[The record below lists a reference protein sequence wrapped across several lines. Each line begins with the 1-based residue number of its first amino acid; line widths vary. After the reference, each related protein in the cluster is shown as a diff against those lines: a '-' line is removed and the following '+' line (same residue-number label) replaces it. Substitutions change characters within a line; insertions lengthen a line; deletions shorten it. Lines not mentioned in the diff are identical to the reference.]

1 MALPQ
6 LRMQL
11 INTVLHKAGSSAP
24 GIRVLMLHH
33 RTPKVSPRKQLLP
46 SVFET
51 KGNQIPVPQPCVA
64 FTTTGTKDGGGLM
77 YTRGLSSGQTY
88 AHERQ
93 DSLLS
98 NNPHQIVWRA
108 CASYIQS
115 WRVHFLTLLQ
125 VIIQMPKWLANEQ
138 NTCNSLTGGLRAAL
152 HQQTTYV
159 VSFYT
164 KIWTCT
170 RHNTED

>member
-33 RTPKVSPRKQLLP
+33 RTPKVSPGKQLLP

-51 KGNQIPVPQPCVA
+51 RGNQIPVPQPRVA
-64 FTTTGTKDGGGLM
+64 FTTTDTKDGGGRM
-77 YTRGLSSGQTY
+77 YTRGLSSGQTDT
-88 AHERQ
+88 HERQ

-98 NNPHQIVWRA
+98 NSPHQRVWRA
-108 CASYIQS
+108 WASYTPKLECLFPYFAS
-115 WRVHFLTLLQ
+115 GYN
-125 VIIQMPKWLANEQ
+125 PKWLAHEP
-138 NTCNSLTGGLRAAL
+138 NTCNSLTGGLRAVL
-152 HQQTTYV
+152 HQQTTHV
-159 VSFYT
+159 TPVYT
-164 KIWTCT
+164 
-170 RHNTED
+170 